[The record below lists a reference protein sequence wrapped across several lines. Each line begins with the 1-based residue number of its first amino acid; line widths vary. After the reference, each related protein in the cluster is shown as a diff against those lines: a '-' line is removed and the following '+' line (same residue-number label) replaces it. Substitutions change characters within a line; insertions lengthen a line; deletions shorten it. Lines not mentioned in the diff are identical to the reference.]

1 MSSISYQ
8 TVFIYKLFYL
18 QTIVTPTFGSNLP
31 LWTISCEFWYYI
43 LWALLILL
51 AARFIEYIAKK
62 NKKNAFLFIGN
73 LLICIVVTA
82 FIPIG
87 FLKYFPIWILGA
99 AIRLIP
105 TSKSKNFSV
114 KHTALLIFSILI
126 LIIAT
131 AYSNLKM
138 TLVGYYF
145 VGICFSWILL
155 LIASLRLQVFES
167 FFLKIKNPVKLLSD
181 FSFSLYAL
189 HYPFQL
195 LILSTITESDLLRTP
210 LKKADLQGWIYLIII
225 MLIVYTY
232 SYIVYFFTERNT
244 GYLRNRMFFLYDKYK
259 LIFSRN

>member
-1 MSSISYQ
+1 MHCSYR
-8 TVFIYKLFYL
+8 FYTNWIL
-18 QTIVTPTFGSNLP
+18 KIFS
-31 LWTISCEFWYYI
+31 YI
-43 LWALLILL
+43 L
-51 AARFIEYIAKK
+51 
-62 NKKNAFLFIGN
+62 
-73 LLICIVVTA
+73 
-82 FIPIG
+82 
-87 FLKYFPIWILGA
+87 ILGA

-114 KHTALLIFSILI
+114 KHTALLIFSTLI

-195 LILSTITESDLLRTP
+195 LILSTITESDLLHTP